1 MVDDALL
8 HASEV
13 VLRDGSTARLREL
26 TPGDGPLVRQLL
38 ASLSER
44 ALATRFFSGAVDL
57 EATSELLVQ
66 VDGRRSFGLLALQG
80 DPPRPLAHAI
90 CIFTSLGRAEV
101 AFTVVDEYQG
111 QGLASIMLAQLAEA
125 ASRLGIGVFEASV
138 LPENSAMLEVFA
150 NSGFALHTDSQPGSV
165 AVEFPT
171 EITRGARQRFLERES
186 QAAAAAVAAV
196 LEPRSVA
203 VVGASR
209 DRGTIGGEVFH
220 NLLQYGFEGPVYPV
234 NPAASV
240 VQSVSAYRSVTAIP
254 GPVDMAVV
262 CVPAPV
268 VNDVARQC
276 VDKQVRALV
285 VISAGFAEAGPAG
298 QQRQQELL
306 RICGESGMRLVG
318 PNCMGVL
325 NTAEKVRLNATF
337 APSTPWPGT
346 IGFLSQSGALG
357 LAIIESTRT
366 LGLGLSSFVSV
377 GNKADL
383 SSNDLLCYWENDP
396 RTELVALYLESFG
409 NPRKFAQIAS
419 RVSRRKPIVAVRSGR
434 GKGGARAAASH
445 TASLVAASDA
455 TVDALFK
462 HTGVLRTETLSD
474 LFDLL
479 SMLATQPLPDG
490 PRVGIVTNSGGPAI
504 LCSDALEA
512 NSLTVA
518 ELQPKT
524 REQLESFLPAEAAT
538 GNPVDMIASASAQDY
553 RRAIEVVGGDP
564 GVDALVV
571 IFTPPLVTRA
581 EDVAAAIREAAGAL
595 PRRIPVVTVFM
606 TSEGVPEQLRSG
618 EVQVPSYPFPEN
630 PARVLAAALR
640 LRRWRERPE
649 ADDEGTAA
657 PEQLRVAALLS
668 DWLRGGPRWL
678 RSEETDGLL
687 HEYGIQVL
695 PTRRA
700 RDPDS
705 AAREASELGFPVV
718 LKATG
723 QAIVH
728 KSELGAVRLGL
739 RSLEEVSGAAQEM
752 ASRLHDQGIEV
763 ESFLV
768 QPQLEG
774 GVELLMGAVRDH
786 QFGTVVACGAGGT
799 AVELLHDTSVR
810 LAPVSPADAQEMLSE
825 LGTYPLLTGFRGA
838 PPVNVEAAVRTLVSL
853 AALAEEHPA
862 LAEVECNPV
871 VVTERGTFV
880 VDSRARIEAPPP
892 SLPVGAKRFAVERG

>member
-1 MVDDALL
+1 MVDEALL

-26 TPGDGPLVRQLL
+26 TPADGQLVRQLL

-57 EATSELLVQ
+57 EATSDLLVQ
-66 VDGRRSFGLLALQG
+66 VDGSRSFGLLALQG

-90 CIFTSLGRAEV
+90 CIATSPGRAEV

-125 ASRLGIGVFEASV
+125 ANRLGVGVFEASV
-138 LPENSAMLEVFA
+138 LPENAAMIEVFA

-171 EITRGARQRFLERES
+171 EITKGAIQRFLERES

-220 NLLQYGFEGPVYPV
+220 NLLQYGFQGPVYPV

-240 VQSVSAYRSVTAIP
+240 VQSVPAYRSVTAIP

-262 CVPAPV
+262 CVPAKA

-298 QQRQQELL
+298 QERQRELL

-325 NTAEKVRLNATF
+325 NTAEEVRLNATF

-409 NPRKFAQIAS
+409 NPRKFAQIAA

-434 GKGGARAAASH
+434 GKAGARAAASH

-479 SMLATQPLPDG
+479 SMLATQPLPEG
-490 PRVGIVTNSGGPAI
+490 PRVGIITNSGGPAI

-512 NSLTVA
+512 NSLAVA
-518 ELQPKT
+518 ELQPQT
-524 REQLESFLPAEAAT
+524 REQLQSFLPPEAAT
-538 GNPVDMIASASAQDY
+538 GNPVDMIASASAEDY
-553 RRAIEVVGGDP
+553 RRAIEVVSSDP

-595 PRRIPVVTVFM
+595 TRRLPVVTVFM
-606 TSEGVPEQLRSG
+606 TSEGVPQQLRSG
-618 EVQVPSYPFPEN
+618 DVQVPSYPFPEN

-649 ADDEGTAA
+649 GDEEGTPA

-668 DWLRGGPRWL
+668 DWLRAGPRWL
-678 RSEETDGLL
+678 RSEETDSLL
-687 HEYGIQVL
+687 QEYGIQVL
-695 PTRRA
+695 PTRQA
-700 RDPDS
+700 SDPQD
-705 AAREASELGFPVV
+705 AARQAAELGFPVV
-718 LKATG
+718 LKGAG
-723 QAIVH
+723 RAILH

-739 RSLEEVSGAAQEM
+739 RSEEEVVEAAREM
-752 ASRLHDQGIEV
+752 ATRLRGQDVDV

-810 LAPVSPADAQEMLSE
+810 LAPVSPTDAGEMLRE

-838 PPVNVEAAVRTLVSL
+838 PPVDVDAAVRTLAAL

-871 VVTERGTFV
+871 VVTERGAYV
-880 VDSRARIEAPPP
+880 VDARARIEAPPP